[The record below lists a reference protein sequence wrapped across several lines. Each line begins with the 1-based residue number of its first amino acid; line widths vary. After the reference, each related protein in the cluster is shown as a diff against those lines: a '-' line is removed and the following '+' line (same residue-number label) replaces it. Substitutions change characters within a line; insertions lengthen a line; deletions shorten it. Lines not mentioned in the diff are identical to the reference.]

1 MLNVDC
7 HSFQRESLFRFC
19 PSLIYWHENK
29 ILMESNGKFRYYIQV
44 WSWGE
49 VNVQCMGLMVSVGVY
64 PDRLEAWCPLQGVRV
79 EVWLLAGSLTLHK
92 RQLEHLYL
100 SMNVSLGIILRW
112 AELQGIFVSG
122 NSIQI
127 VQVSDYSLEEGKK
140 FQGTQ
145 SLFQKESVIR
155 MNFDSY
161 S

>member
-29 ILMESNGKFRYYIQV
+29 ILMESDGKFRYYIQV

-49 VNVQCMGLMVSVGVY
+49 VNVQCMGIMVSVGVY
-64 PDRLEAWCPLQGVRV
+64 PDGLEAWCPLQGVRV
-79 EVWLLAGSLTLHK
+79 GVLLLVGSLTLHQ

-127 VQVSDYSLEEGKK
+127 IQVSDYNLEEGKK

-145 SLFQKESVIR
+145 DLFRKRSVIR
-155 MNFDSY
+155 MNFNSY

>member
-7 HSFQRESLFRFC
+7 HSSQRESLFRFC

-29 ILMESNGKFRYYIQV
+29 ILMESDGKFRYYIQV

-49 VNVQCMGLMVSVGVY
+49 VNVQCMGIMVSVGVY
-64 PDRLEAWCPLQGVRV
+64 SDRLEAWCPLQGVRV
-79 EVWLLAGSLTLHK
+79 GVLLLVGSLTLHQ

-122 NSIQI
+122 NPIQI
-127 VQVSDYSLEEGKK
+127 IQVSDYSLEEGKK
-140 FQGTQ
+140 VQGTQ

-155 MNFDSY
+155 MNFNSY